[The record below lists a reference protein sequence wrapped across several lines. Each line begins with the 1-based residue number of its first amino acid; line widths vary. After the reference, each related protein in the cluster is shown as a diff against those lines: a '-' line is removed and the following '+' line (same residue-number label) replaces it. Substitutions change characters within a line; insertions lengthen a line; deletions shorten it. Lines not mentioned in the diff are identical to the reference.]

1 MTSLKI
7 LSVGNSFSVDTME
20 HLANILKSLG
30 VTDMKLGNLYIGGCS
45 IRRHHEN
52 ITDNLPLYE
61 YLVNTGDGW
70 TSTFDHTIADTVQS
84 DDWDIISIQ
93 HGTAD
98 GSRNSDPAC
107 YALFED
113 LVARIKALAP
123 NAKIAFNMT
132 WVGESYHS
140 HPEIVAHNGDVQT
153 LYTKIADVM
162 RTVVKPTAGVDIVSP
177 TGTAIQNARTAVDVE
192 LTRDGYHLSLGLGR
206 YIAALTFLKALTGMD
221 ISRVSFM
228 PDDVTEAQRDIA
240 VRAAQAAVKTPFEV
254 TTL

>member
-20 HLANILKSLG
+20 HLANILQSLG
-30 VTDMKLGNLYIGGCS
+30 VADIKLGNLYIGGCS
-45 IRRHHEN
+45 IRRHYEN
-52 ITDNLPLYE
+52 ITENLPLYE

-70 TSTFDHTIADTVQS
+70 SSTFEQTIADAVQS
-84 DDWDIISIQ
+84 EEWDIISIQ

-107 YALFED
+107 YERFAD
-113 LVARIKALAP
+113 LVSRIKALAP
-123 NAKIAFNMT
+123 QAKIAFNMT
-132 WVGESYHS
+132 WVGEPYHS
-140 HPEIVAHNGDVQT
+140 HPEIVAHNGDVKT
-153 LYTKIADVM
+153 LYETIARVM

-206 YIAALTFLKALTGMD
+206 YIAALTFLKALTGLD
-221 ISRVSFM
+221 IRGVSFM
-228 PDDVTEAQRDIA
+228 PDDVTAAQRDIA
-240 VRAAQAAVKTPFEV
+240 VRAAEAAVKTPFEV
-254 TTL
+254 TAL